1 MKKMKGEDQKIIF
14 PYRIPIFLFFISI
27 LIIIAYYQI
36 VNHDFLN
43 LDDPL
48 QLTSNPHVL
57 SGFSWVNTL
66 WSFSPKSPC
75 SPITWFVYTSVFDLF
90 GLNPRIF
97 HGISLFLHVMNSVL
111 LFVILKRMTNEF
123 WKSAIVTV
131 LFAVHPINVES
142 VAWVA
147 ELNNVLSCFF
157 FMLVILAYNSYA
169 KRCKWKRYMLAL
181 VVFELG
187 MLTKPILMSMPFI
200 LLLLDLWPLQRIN
213 IKIKKGEGIWLEG
226 VPIRRLILEKIP
238 FLFLSILSVVS
249 TLFKVKAHTS
259 LTSLAYVPIS
269 LRIENALVSYIK
281 YLVKVFWPV
290 NLMVLHSYPISIPW
304 WFISVSCSILIILT
318 VFALRN
324 VTRQPY
330 YLVGWLWFIG
340 GLVPFLGL
348 IQGGLWPDMA
358 DRYAYINYIG
368 VFIALTWG
376 ISNLI
381 KKRFN
386 SYIILTVAVALIIT
400 TFTALTWKQVGY
412 WKNSITL
419 YEHILKIDP
428 KNEAA
433 HGNLGTA
440 LLDQGDT
447 KGAIY
452 HFLEA
457 LKINPN
463 SSKTYFN
470 LGVAYSRQNEKE
482 KALACFSHALVID
495 PNDWEA
501 INVIGD
507 IYVSMSDIGHAVTY
521 YIKLAKL
528 RQQQGNPGDAINGY
542 KKALMIQPKSVQAL
556 YGLSLTYLSI
566 KNYSK
571 ALEMLQSIREVQ
583 PKDPTIYYDIAC
595 VYAKQ
600 NMVNEAVSWL
610 GKAVQMGFSNYDLI
624 MTDPDLANI
633 RDTKLMNNILKSVN
647 AKSIIK

>member
-1 MKKMKGEDQKIIF
+1 MNKMKGEDQKIIF

-36 VNHDFLN
+36 LNHNFLN
-43 LDDPL
+43 LDDPMY
-48 QLTSNPHVL
+48 LTSNPRVL
-57 SGFSWVNTL
+57 SGFSWVNIL
-66 WSFSPKSPC
+66 WSFSPKSPG
-75 SPITWFVYTSVFDLF
+75 SPITWFVYTSVFYFF
-90 GLNPRIF
+90 GLNPRVF
-97 HGISLFLHVMNSVL
+97 HGISLFLHVVNSVL

-123 WKSAIVTV
+123 GKSAIVTA

-142 VAWVA
+142 VAWIA

-157 FMLVILAYNSYA
+157 FMLVILAYNSYVERP
-169 KRCKWKRYMLAL
+169 KLKRYMLAL

-187 MLTKPILMSMPFI
+187 MLAKPILMSVPFI

-213 IKIKKGEGIWLEG
+213 IKIKEGEGIWLEG
-226 VPIRRLILEKIP
+226 VSIRRLILEKIP

-249 TLFKVKAHTS
+249 FLFTVKAHTS
-259 LTSLAYVPIS
+259 LTSLAYSPIS

-290 NLMVLHSYPISIPW
+290 NLMVLRSYPISIPW
-304 WFISVSCSILIILT
+304 WFISVSCLILIILT

-340 GLVPFLGL
+340 GLVPFIGL

-358 DRYAYINYIG
+358 DRYAYINFIG

-386 SYIILTVAVALIIT
+386 SYIILTVVVALIIT

-412 WKNSITL
+412 WKDSITL
-419 YEHILKIDP
+419 YEHVLKIDP

-440 LLDQGDT
+440 LLDKGDS

-470 LGVAYSRQNEKE
+470 LGVAYSQQNEKE
-482 KALACFSHALVID
+482 KALECFSQALVID

-501 INVIGD
+501 INIIGD
-507 IYVSMSDIGHAVTY
+507 IYVSMGDIGHAVTY

-528 RQQQGNPGDAINGY
+528 RQKQGNPGDAINGY

-566 KNYSK
+566 QNYSK
-571 ALEMLQSIREVQ
+571 ALEVLQSIREVK
-583 PKDPTIYYDIAC
+583 PKDPTIYYNIAC
-595 VYAKQ
+595 VYARQ
-600 NMVNEAVSWL
+600 NMIDKSIEWL
-610 GKAVQMGFSNYDLI
+610 KFSIEKGFHNWGLI
-624 MTDPDLANI
+624 KSDSDLANI
-633 RDTKLMNNILKSVN
+633 RNTAFVHEL
-647 AKSIIK
+647 IKNH